1 MLVCKK
7 ILIFCAFACC
17 GTLFAQNI
25 QNPVLPGVADA
36 GVMKYNGKYYIGG
49 VFTNGDFYV
58 SDDLVHWGKPVHVVT
73 MDNGWSKGSGA
84 GNEQIHAN
92 DMFCLNGDFHL
103 YWSVNYWGKDKHAVH
118 IVHAQSKNVLGPYI
132 EPDKKTW
139 MDNRIDPKVF
149 KDDDGQL
156 YMYMVRFTDGNTIW
170 GRKMKNPAEFAGE
183 PVCLFASLPD
193 TWETMDNRVAEGP
206 WVMKYRDRYYLMYN
220 ANHTST
226 EWGNYQL
233 GVAEADSPLSFQNG
247 NKYSY
252 PVVNS
257 NQILLEENYLEQI
270 VPIFAFSSKS
280 YVTDICRL
288 ALSNIERFVTSDFY
302 IDRIK
307 HISQLEYRCLAGQK
321 LEGDLDIIVGF
332 ASVGEQTAI
341 VDIANEFSHS
351 NIANLGIEVYDAI
364 GEFTNC
370 ISGLFATALSKKG
383 SMLEITPQ
391 FAYENQFAKGDAYV
405 LPIHIHDSEVLLF
418 ISASDETKA
427 GDMPVVRKIM
437 AKAGGEVTLD
447 SKGTVV
453 IVDDSGMSRKILRDI
468 LEEAGYAVLAEAT
481 DGLEGV
487 LAYKTYYPDI
497 ITLDITMPNMD
508 GTEALK
514 EIKAYDSNAKVIM
527 ITAAGQQHKVIEALK
542 LGAERFITKPFDKE
556 EILKNIEEVL
566 EG

>member
-1 MLVCKK
+1 MRFDELKTPAYVIDEKMLIHNLE
-7 ILIFCAFACC
+7 ILHKVEEDTGCHILLAQKAFSAYAEYP
-17 GTLFAQNI
+17 LI
-25 QNPVLPGVADA
+25 
-36 GVMKYNGKYYIGG
+36 GKYISGTTASGIYEARLGAECMG
-49 VFTNGDFYV
+49 KENHVFA
-58 SDDLVHWGKPVHVVT
+58 P
-73 MDNGWSKGSGA
+73 A
-84 GNEQIHAN
+84 
-92 DMFCLNGDFHL
+92 
-103 YWSVNYWGKDKHAVH
+103 
-118 IVHAQSKNVLGPYI
+118 
-132 EPDKKTW
+132 
-139 MDNRIDPKVF
+139 
-149 KDDDGQL
+149 
-156 YMYMVRFTDGNTIW
+156 FTDEDMDGL
-170 GRKMKNPAEFAGE
+170 KN
-183 PVCLFASLPD
+183 D
-193 TWETMDNRVAEGP
+193 D
-206 WVMKYRDRYYLMYN
+206 
-220 ANHTST
+220 
-226 EWGNYQL
+226 
-233 GVAEADSPLSFQNG
+233 
-247 NKYSY
+247 
-252 PVVNS
+252 
-257 NQILLEENYLEQI
+257 LEQI

-280 YVTDICRL
+280 YVSDICRL
-288 ALSNIERFVTSDFY
+288 ALANIERFVTSDFY

-341 VDIANEFSHS
+341 VDIANGFSHS
-351 NIANLGIEVYDAI
+351 NISNLGIEVYDAI

-370 ISGLFATALSKKG
+370 ISGLFATAISKKG

-542 LGAERFITKPFDKE
+542 LGAKRFITKPFDKE

>member
-1 MLVCKK
+1 MLSQLFGKYLVEQKALSDDTLK
-7 ILIFCAFACC
+7 NILKEQE
-17 GTLFAQNI
+17 GTRVRLGTIA
-25 QNPVLPGVADA
+25 VADGLLTEAQADEINHLQTQMDKRFGDIAVEQKYLTENQVSTLLKKQGNSTMKFYQLLNDMA
-36 GVMKYNGKYYIGG
+36 GLSMSKIDEYVNGFKS
-49 VFTNGDFYV
+49 TNG
-58 SDDLVHWGKPVHVVT
+58 
-73 MDNGWSKGSGA
+73 
-84 GNEQIHAN
+84 
-92 DMFCLNGDFHL
+92 
-103 YWSVNYWGKDKHAVH
+103 
-118 IVHAQSKNVLGPYI
+118 
-132 EPDKKTW
+132 
-139 MDNRIDPKVF
+139 
-149 KDDDGQL
+149 
-156 YMYMVRFTDGNTIW
+156 FTDGELEALKEEDIE
-170 GRKMKNPAEFAGE
+170 KLIP
-183 PVCLFASLPD
+183 LFAATMNTMVTSLSGLVLRNL
-193 TWETMDNRVAEGP
+193 T
-206 WVMKYRDRYYLMYN
+206 
-220 ANHTST
+220 
-226 EWGNYQL
+226 
-233 GVAEADSPLSFQNG
+233 
-247 NKYSY
+247 
-252 PVVNS
+252 
-257 NQILLEENYLEQI
+257 
-270 VPIFAFSSKS
+270 
-280 YVTDICRL
+280 
-288 ALSNIERFVTSDFY
+288 RFVTSDFY

-341 VDIANEFSHS
+341 VDIANGFSHS

-542 LGAERFITKPFDKE
+542 LGAKRFITKPFDKE

>member
-1 MLVCKK
+1 MFCQLFGKF
-7 ILIFCAFACC
+7 LIEKEVIDKNKYNSIMERLAESRAKL
-17 GTLFAQNI
+17 GVIA
-25 QNPVLPGVADA
+25 VADGIITEKQA
-36 GVMKYNGKYYIGG
+36 NEINHLQTTKDARFGEIAVGEGYITEEQLDVLLKKQGSAYAIFLS
-49 VFTNGDFYV
+49 VLSEAADISV
-58 SDDLVHWGKPVHVVT
+58 S
-73 MDNGWSKGSGA
+73 
-84 GNEQIHAN
+84 
-92 DMFCLNGDFHL
+92 
-103 YWSVNYWGKDKHAVH
+103 
-118 IVHAQSKNVLGPYI
+118 
-132 EPDKKTW
+132 
-139 MDNRIDPKVF
+139 KVDELLKEF
-149 KDDDGQL
+149 QKEHG
-156 YMYMVRFTDGNTIW
+156 FTDEDMDGL
-170 GRKMKNPAEFAGE
+170 KN
-183 PVCLFASLPD
+183 D
-193 TWETMDNRVAEGP
+193 D
-206 WVMKYRDRYYLMYN
+206 
-220 ANHTST
+220 
-226 EWGNYQL
+226 
-233 GVAEADSPLSFQNG
+233 
-247 NKYSY
+247 
-252 PVVNS
+252 
-257 NQILLEENYLEQI
+257 LEQI

-341 VDIANEFSHS
+341 VDIANGFSHS
-351 NIANLGIEVYDAI
+351 NIADLGIEVYDAI

-468 LEEAGYAVLAEAT
+468 LEEAGYAVLA
-481 DGLEGV
+481 
-487 LAYKTYYPDI
+487 
-497 ITLDITMPNMD
+497 
-508 GTEALK
+508 
-514 EIKAYDSNAKVIM
+514 
-527 ITAAGQQHKVIEALK
+527 
-542 LGAERFITKPFDKE
+542 
-556 EILKNIEEVL
+556 
-566 EG
+566 

>member
-1 MLVCKK
+1 MRFDELKTPAYVIDEKMLIHNLE
-7 ILIFCAFACC
+7 ILHKVEEDTGCHILLAQKAFSAYAEYP
-17 GTLFAQNI
+17 LI
-25 QNPVLPGVADA
+25 
-36 GVMKYNGKYYIGG
+36 GKYISGTTASGIYEARLGAECMG
-49 VFTNGDFYV
+49 KENHVFA
-58 SDDLVHWGKPVHVVT
+58 P
-73 MDNGWSKGSGA
+73 A
-84 GNEQIHAN
+84 
-92 DMFCLNGDFHL
+92 
-103 YWSVNYWGKDKHAVH
+103 
-118 IVHAQSKNVLGPYI
+118 
-132 EPDKKTW
+132 
-139 MDNRIDPKVF
+139 
-149 KDDDGQL
+149 
-156 YMYMVRFTDGNTIW
+156 FTDEDMDGL
-170 GRKMKNPAEFAGE
+170 KN
-183 PVCLFASLPD
+183 D
-193 TWETMDNRVAEGP
+193 D
-206 WVMKYRDRYYLMYN
+206 
-220 ANHTST
+220 
-226 EWGNYQL
+226 
-233 GVAEADSPLSFQNG
+233 
-247 NKYSY
+247 
-252 PVVNS
+252 
-257 NQILLEENYLEQI
+257 LEQI

-542 LGAERFITKPFDKE
+542 LGAKRFITKPFDKE

>member
-1 MLVCKK
+1 MYK
-7 ILIFCAFACC
+7 I
-17 GTLFAQNI
+17 NE
-25 QNPVLPGVADA
+25 LPTPCFVIDE
-36 GVMKYNGKYYIGG
+36 GK
-49 VFTNGDFYV
+49 
-58 SDDLVHWGKPVHVVT
+58 
-73 MDNGWSKGSGA
+73 
-84 GNEQIHAN
+84 
-92 DMFCLNGDFHL
+92 
-103 YWSVNYWGKDKHAVH
+103 
-118 IVHAQSKNVLGPYI
+118 
-132 EPDKKTW
+132 
-139 MDNRIDPKVF
+139 
-149 KDDDGQL
+149 
-156 YMYMVRFTDGNTIW
+156 
-170 GRKMKNPAEFAGE
+170 
-183 PVCLFASLPD
+183 
-193 TWETMDNRVAEGP
+193 
-206 WVMKYRDRYYLMYN
+206 
-220 ANHTST
+220 
-226 EWGNYQL
+226 
-233 GVAEADSPLSFQNG
+233 
-247 NKYSY
+247 
-252 PVVNS
+252 
-257 NQILLEENYLEQI
+257 LEENLKILHQVEERTGAKILLAQKCFSCFSEYPLIGKYISGTTASGIYEARLGAECMGKENHVFAPAFTDEDMDGLKNDDLEQI

>member
-1 MLVCKK
+1 MFCQLFGKF
-7 ILIFCAFACC
+7 LIEKEVIDKNKYNSIMERLAESRAKL
-17 GTLFAQNI
+17 GVIA
-25 QNPVLPGVADA
+25 VADGIITEKQA
-36 GVMKYNGKYYIGG
+36 NEINHLQTTKDARFGEIAVGEGYITEEQLDVLLKKQGSAYAIFLS
-49 VFTNGDFYV
+49 VLSEAADISV
-58 SDDLVHWGKPVHVVT
+58 S
-73 MDNGWSKGSGA
+73 
-84 GNEQIHAN
+84 
-92 DMFCLNGDFHL
+92 
-103 YWSVNYWGKDKHAVH
+103 
-118 IVHAQSKNVLGPYI
+118 
-132 EPDKKTW
+132 
-139 MDNRIDPKVF
+139 KVDELLKEF
-149 KDDDGQL
+149 QKEHG
-156 YMYMVRFTDGNTIW
+156 FTDEDMDGL
-170 GRKMKNPAEFAGE
+170 KN
-183 PVCLFASLPD
+183 D
-193 TWETMDNRVAEGP
+193 D
-206 WVMKYRDRYYLMYN
+206 
-220 ANHTST
+220 
-226 EWGNYQL
+226 
-233 GVAEADSPLSFQNG
+233 
-247 NKYSY
+247 
-252 PVVNS
+252 
-257 NQILLEENYLEQI
+257 LEQI

-288 ALSNIERFVTSDFY
+288 ALS
-302 IDRIK
+302 K

-341 VDIANEFSHS
+341 VDIANGFSHS
-351 NIANLGIEVYDAI
+351 NIADLGIEVYDAI

>member
-1 MLVCKK
+1 MRFDELKTPAYVIDEKMLIHNLE
-7 ILIFCAFACC
+7 ILHKVEEDTGCHILLAQKAFSAYAEYP
-17 GTLFAQNI
+17 LI
-25 QNPVLPGVADA
+25 
-36 GVMKYNGKYYIGG
+36 GKYISGTTASGIYEARLGAECMG
-49 VFTNGDFYV
+49 KENHVFA
-58 SDDLVHWGKPVHVVT
+58 P
-73 MDNGWSKGSGA
+73 A
-84 GNEQIHAN
+84 
-92 DMFCLNGDFHL
+92 
-103 YWSVNYWGKDKHAVH
+103 
-118 IVHAQSKNVLGPYI
+118 
-132 EPDKKTW
+132 
-139 MDNRIDPKVF
+139 
-149 KDDDGQL
+149 
-156 YMYMVRFTDGNTIW
+156 FTDEDMDGL
-170 GRKMKNPAEFAGE
+170 KN
-183 PVCLFASLPD
+183 D
-193 TWETMDNRVAEGP
+193 D
-206 WVMKYRDRYYLMYN
+206 
-220 ANHTST
+220 
-226 EWGNYQL
+226 
-233 GVAEADSPLSFQNG
+233 
-247 NKYSY
+247 
-252 PVVNS
+252 
-257 NQILLEENYLEQI
+257 LEQI

-288 ALSNIERFVTSDFY
+288 ALANIERFVTSDFY

-341 VDIANEFSHS
+341 VDIANGFSHS
-351 NIANLGIEVYDAI
+351 NISNLGIEVYDAI

-514 EIKAYDSNAKVIM
+514 EIKAYDTNAKVIM

-542 LGAERFITKPFDKE
+542 LGAKRFITKPFDKE

>member
-1 MLVCKK
+1 MRFDELKTPAYVIDEKMLIHNLE
-7 ILIFCAFACC
+7 ILHKVEEDTGCHILLAQKAFSAYAEYP
-17 GTLFAQNI
+17 LI
-25 QNPVLPGVADA
+25 
-36 GVMKYNGKYYIGG
+36 GKYISGTTASGIYEARLGAECMG
-49 VFTNGDFYV
+49 KENHVFA
-58 SDDLVHWGKPVHVVT
+58 P
-73 MDNGWSKGSGA
+73 A
-84 GNEQIHAN
+84 
-92 DMFCLNGDFHL
+92 
-103 YWSVNYWGKDKHAVH
+103 
-118 IVHAQSKNVLGPYI
+118 
-132 EPDKKTW
+132 
-139 MDNRIDPKVF
+139 
-149 KDDDGQL
+149 
-156 YMYMVRFTDGNTIW
+156 FTDEDMDGL
-170 GRKMKNPAEFAGE
+170 KN
-183 PVCLFASLPD
+183 D
-193 TWETMDNRVAEGP
+193 D
-206 WVMKYRDRYYLMYN
+206 
-220 ANHTST
+220 
-226 EWGNYQL
+226 
-233 GVAEADSPLSFQNG
+233 
-247 NKYSY
+247 
-252 PVVNS
+252 
-257 NQILLEENYLEQI
+257 LEQI

-341 VDIANEFSHS
+341 VDIANGFSHS
-351 NIANLGIEVYDAI
+351 NIADLGIEVYDAI

>member
-1 MLVCKK
+1 MFCQLFGKF
-7 ILIFCAFACC
+7 LIEKEVIDKNKYNSIMERLAESRAKL
-17 GTLFAQNI
+17 GVIA
-25 QNPVLPGVADA
+25 VADGIITEKQA
-36 GVMKYNGKYYIGG
+36 NEINHLQTTKDARFGEIAVGEGYITEEQLDVLLKKQGSAYAIFLS
-49 VFTNGDFYV
+49 VLSEAADISV
-58 SDDLVHWGKPVHVVT
+58 S
-73 MDNGWSKGSGA
+73 
-84 GNEQIHAN
+84 
-92 DMFCLNGDFHL
+92 
-103 YWSVNYWGKDKHAVH
+103 
-118 IVHAQSKNVLGPYI
+118 
-132 EPDKKTW
+132 
-139 MDNRIDPKVF
+139 KVDELL
-149 KDDDGQL
+149 K
-156 YMYMVRFTDGNTIW
+156 
-170 GRKMKNPAEFAGE
+170 EFQKEHG
-183 PVCLFASLPD
+183 F
-193 TWETMDNRVAEGP
+193 
-206 WVMKYRDRYYLMYN
+206 
-220 ANHTST
+220 
-226 EWGNYQL
+226 
-233 GVAEADSPLSFQNG
+233 
-247 NKYSY
+247 
-252 PVVNS
+252 
-257 NQILLEENYLEQI
+257 
-270 VPIFAFSSKS
+270 
-280 YVTDICRL
+280 TDICRL

-321 LEGDLDIIVGF
+321 LEGDLDIIVAF

-341 VDIANEFSHS
+341 VDIANGFSHS

-542 LGAERFITKPFDKE
+542 LGAKRFITKPFDKE

>member
-1 MLVCKK
+1 MRFDELKTPAYVIDEKMLIHNLE
-7 ILIFCAFACC
+7 ILHKVEEDTGCHILLAQKAFSAYAEYP
-17 GTLFAQNI
+17 LI
-25 QNPVLPGVADA
+25 
-36 GVMKYNGKYYIGG
+36 GKYISGTTASGIYEARLGAECMG
-49 VFTNGDFYV
+49 KENHVFA
-58 SDDLVHWGKPVHVVT
+58 P
-73 MDNGWSKGSGA
+73 A
-84 GNEQIHAN
+84 
-92 DMFCLNGDFHL
+92 
-103 YWSVNYWGKDKHAVH
+103 
-118 IVHAQSKNVLGPYI
+118 
-132 EPDKKTW
+132 
-139 MDNRIDPKVF
+139 
-149 KDDDGQL
+149 
-156 YMYMVRFTDGNTIW
+156 FTDEDMDGL
-170 GRKMKNPAEFAGE
+170 KN
-183 PVCLFASLPD
+183 D
-193 TWETMDNRVAEGP
+193 D
-206 WVMKYRDRYYLMYN
+206 
-220 ANHTST
+220 
-226 EWGNYQL
+226 
-233 GVAEADSPLSFQNG
+233 
-247 NKYSY
+247 
-252 PVVNS
+252 
-257 NQILLEENYLEQI
+257 LEQI

-288 ALSNIERFVTSDFY
+288 ALANIERFVTSDFY

-341 VDIANEFSHS
+341 VDIANGFSHS
-351 NIANLGIEVYDAI
+351 NISNLGIEVYDAI

-542 LGAERFITKPFDKE
+542 LGAKRFITKPFDKE

>member
-132 EPDKKTW
+132 ESDKKTW

-257 NQILLEENYLEQI
+257 NQILLEENYVDLLRYGITYEPLFDVTESYSGRIDWNFVPMSLTDYRQAFEIVKRNILAGNSYLANLTCKVPVSTNLTLEDVFRYSKALYRLWLKDKLVCFSPEIFVRIEDGEIKSFPMKGTIDATLPNAEKLLMDDPKETAEHATIVDLIRNDLSMVAEQVRVVRYRYCDRLETNKGPIFQTSSEICGVLPNDYPSHIGDIIFRLLPAGSITGAPKSKTMDIIEEAENYERGFYTGIMGYCDGRTLDSAVMIRFLEQ
-270 VPIFAFSSKS
+270 
-280 YVTDICRL
+280 
-288 ALSNIERFVTSDFY
+288 
-302 IDRIK
+302 
-307 HISQLEYRCLAGQK
+307 
-321 LEGDLDIIVGF
+321 EG
-332 ASVGEQTAI
+332 E
-341 VDIANEFSHS
+341 
-351 NIANLGIEVYDAI
+351 NLY
-364 GEFTNC
+364 
-370 ISGLFATALSKKG
+370 
-383 SMLEITPQ
+383 
-391 FAYENQFAKGDAYV
+391 Y
-405 LPIHIHDSEVLLF
+405 
-418 ISASDETKA
+418 
-427 GDMPVVRKIM
+427 
-437 AKAGGEVTLD
+437 KAGGGIT
-447 SKGTVV
+447 SKSDLQSEYNEM
-453 IVDDSGMSRKILRDI
+453 IQKIYVPI
-468 LEEAGYAVLAEAT
+468 Y
-481 DGLEGV
+481 
-487 LAYKTYYPDI
+487 
-497 ITLDITMPNMD
+497 
-508 GTEALK
+508 
-514 EIKAYDSNAKVIM
+514 
-527 ITAAGQQHKVIEALK
+527 
-542 LGAERFITKPFDKE
+542 
-556 EILKNIEEVL
+556 
-566 EG
+566 

>member
-1 MLVCKK
+1 MRFDELKTPAYVIDEKMLIHNLE
-7 ILIFCAFACC
+7 ILHKVEEDTGCHILLAQKAFSAYAEYP
-17 GTLFAQNI
+17 LI
-25 QNPVLPGVADA
+25 
-36 GVMKYNGKYYIGG
+36 GKYISGTTASGIYEARLGAECMG
-49 VFTNGDFYV
+49 KENHVFA
-58 SDDLVHWGKPVHVVT
+58 P
-73 MDNGWSKGSGA
+73 A
-84 GNEQIHAN
+84 
-92 DMFCLNGDFHL
+92 
-103 YWSVNYWGKDKHAVH
+103 
-118 IVHAQSKNVLGPYI
+118 
-132 EPDKKTW
+132 
-139 MDNRIDPKVF
+139 
-149 KDDDGQL
+149 
-156 YMYMVRFTDGNTIW
+156 FTDEDMDGL
-170 GRKMKNPAEFAGE
+170 KN
-183 PVCLFASLPD
+183 D
-193 TWETMDNRVAEGP
+193 D
-206 WVMKYRDRYYLMYN
+206 
-220 ANHTST
+220 
-226 EWGNYQL
+226 
-233 GVAEADSPLSFQNG
+233 
-247 NKYSY
+247 
-252 PVVNS
+252 
-257 NQILLEENYLEQI
+257 LEQI

-288 ALSNIERFVTSDFY
+288 ALANIERFVTSDFY

-321 LEGDLDIIVGF
+321 LEGDIDIIVGF

-341 VDIANEFSHS
+341 VDIANGFSHS
-351 NIANLGIEVYDAI
+351 NISNLGIEVYDAI

-370 ISGLFATALSKKG
+370 ISGLFATAISKKG

-542 LGAERFITKPFDKE
+542 LGAKRFITKPFDKE

>member
-1 MLVCKK
+1 MFCQLFGKF
-7 ILIFCAFACC
+7 LIEKEVIDKNKYNSIMERLAESRAKL
-17 GTLFAQNI
+17 GVIA
-25 QNPVLPGVADA
+25 VADGIITEKQA
-36 GVMKYNGKYYIGG
+36 NEINHLQTTKDARFGEIAVGEGYITEEQLDVLLKKQGSAYAIFLS
-49 VFTNGDFYV
+49 VLSEAADISV
-58 SDDLVHWGKPVHVVT
+58 S
-73 MDNGWSKGSGA
+73 
-84 GNEQIHAN
+84 
-92 DMFCLNGDFHL
+92 
-103 YWSVNYWGKDKHAVH
+103 
-118 IVHAQSKNVLGPYI
+118 
-132 EPDKKTW
+132 
-139 MDNRIDPKVF
+139 KVDELLKEF
-149 KDDDGQL
+149 QKEHG
-156 YMYMVRFTDGNTIW
+156 FTDEDMDGL
-170 GRKMKNPAEFAGE
+170 KN
-183 PVCLFASLPD
+183 D
-193 TWETMDNRVAEGP
+193 D
-206 WVMKYRDRYYLMYN
+206 
-220 ANHTST
+220 
-226 EWGNYQL
+226 
-233 GVAEADSPLSFQNG
+233 
-247 NKYSY
+247 
-252 PVVNS
+252 
-257 NQILLEENYLEQI
+257 LEQI

-302 IDRIK
+302 IDRIR

-341 VDIANEFSHS
+341 VDIANGFSHS

-437 AKAGGEVTLD
+437 AKAGGEV
-447 SKGTVV
+447 
-453 IVDDSGMSRKILRDI
+453 SRKILRDI

-542 LGAERFITKPFDKE
+542 LGAKRFITKPFDKE

-566 EG
+566 EA